1 MRALLDTLVVLRYL
15 TGDPPHLFRPSVRLI
30 EGGDDLLVSDV
41 VVAETAHVL
50 TSYYGASR
58 GQVVDHLLLLLQRDN
73 VDMLHLPK
81 ELAIGALAQC
91 RPSGRVSIPDALIWT
106 AARAEDLP
114 VYTLDRRFPAE
125 GITVLSPQ

>member
-1 MRALLDTLVVLRYL
+1 M
-15 TGDPPHLFRPSVRLI
+15 
-30 EGGDDLLVSDV
+30 
-41 VVAETAHVL
+41 L

-58 GQVVDHLLLLLQRDN
+58 GQVVEYLLSLLQRDN
-73 VDMLHLPK
+73 IDTLHLPK
-81 ELAIGALAQC
+81 DLVIGALAQC

-114 VYTLDRRFPAE
+114 VYTLDRRFPAG

>member
-1 MRALLDTLVVLRYL
+1 MSTY
-15 TGDPPHLFRPSVRLI
+15 G
-30 EGGDDLLVSDV
+30 
-41 VVAETAHVL
+41 VARE
-50 TSYYGASR
+50 R
-58 GQVVDHLLLLLQRDN
+58 VVDQLMALLQRDN

-81 ELAIGALAQC
+81 ELAIGAWAKC

-114 VYTLDRRFPAE
+114 VYTLDRRFPAG

>member
-1 MRALLDTLVVLRYL
+1 MRALLDTSVVVRYL
-15 TGDPPHLFRPSVRLI
+15 TGDPPHLFQASVRLI
-30 EGGDDLLVSDV
+30 EGGGDLLVSGV
-41 VVAETAHVL
+41 VIAETAHVL

-58 GQVVDHLLLLLQRDN
+58 GQVVEYLLSLLQRDN
-73 VDMLHLPK
+73 IDTLHLPK
-81 ELAIGALAQC
+81 DLVIGALAQC

-114 VYTLDRRFPAE
+114 VYTLDRRFPAG

>member
-1 MRALLDTLVVLRYL
+1 MRGLLDTSVVVRYL
-15 TGDPPHLFRPSVRLI
+15 TGDPPHLFPASVRLI

-58 GQVVDHLLLLLQRDN
+58 EVVVDHLATLLERDN
-73 VDMLHLPK
+73 IDTPYCPK
-81 ELAIGALAQC
+81 ELVGRALAKC
-91 RPSGRVSIPDALIWT
+91 RPSRRVSIPDALIW
-106 AARAEDLP
+106 AAALSEGVS
-114 VYTLDRRFPAE
+114 VYTFDRRFPAE

>member
-1 MRALLDTLVVLRYL
+1 MSALLDTSVVVRYL
-15 TGDPPHLFRPSVRLI
+15 MRDQPDLAAASARVI
-30 EGGDDLLVSDV
+30 ENEDLLLVSDV
-41 VVAETAHVL
+41 AIAEVAHVL
-50 TSYYGASR
+50 MSTYGVAR
-58 GQVVDHLLLLLQRDN
+58 ERVVDQLMALLQRDN

-81 ELAIGALAQC
+81 ELAIGALAKC

-114 VYTLDRRFPAE
+114 VYTLDRRFPAG

>member
-1 MRALLDTLVVLRYL
+1 MSALLDTSVVVRYL
-15 TGDPPHLFRPSVRLI
+15 MRDQPDLAAASARVI
-30 EGGDDLLVSDV
+30 ENEDLLLVRDV
-41 VVAETAHVL
+41 AIAEVAHVL
-50 TSYYGASR
+50 MSTYGVAR
-58 GQVVDHLLLLLQRDN
+58 ERVVDQLMALLQRDN

-114 VYTLDRRFPAE
+114 VYTLDRRFPAG